1 MVGRGDKYCS
11 CVWTWVNAIVCVLL
25 TAKPCF
31 LLALLPTAV
40 CNFPSFVP
48 FKLLRKESIQKAV
61 MGSWFLKF
69 SAFLLF
75 YYLTC
80 RFFNFTRINTYPGLS
95 VPCQRCS
102 THIFSFPTWIFL
114 PCLTTA
120 VWESKVLLLCLYS
133 GVPDIAMTGTGQETA
148 FQSHRLVLK
157 SWLSSQ
163 LQSVGNFSLGVCT
176 WFSV

>member
-1 MVGRGDKYCS
+1 MLS
-11 CVWTWVNAIVCVLL
+11 CVFFWLL
-25 TAKPCF
+25 THVSCWLCYPQ
-31 LLALLPTAV
+31 LPTV

-48 FKLLRKESIQKAV
+48 FKLLGKESIQKAV

-69 SAFLLF
+69 SVFLLF

-114 PCLTTA
+114 PCLITA

-133 GVPDIAMTGTGQETA
+133 RVSDIAMAGTEQETA
-148 FQSHRLVLK
+148 FQSHSLVLK
-157 SWLSSQ
+157 SLLSSQ
-163 LQSVGNFSLGVCT
+163 LQSVGNYSLGVCT
-176 WFSV
+176 CFFTITTR